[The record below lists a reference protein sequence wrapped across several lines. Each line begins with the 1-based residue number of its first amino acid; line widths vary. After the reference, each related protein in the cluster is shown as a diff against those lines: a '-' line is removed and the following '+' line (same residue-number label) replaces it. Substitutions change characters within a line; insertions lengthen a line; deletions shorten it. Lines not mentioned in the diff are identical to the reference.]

1 MDKRQQNQSLIQIDS
16 SSNYCVYITRKAI
29 LCIQTYRDFVFMISL
44 FVSFFFEYQ
53 KLNEKKETKQW
64 YSDTIQILLFGKKL
78 LAILFCSTIKWN
90 CSNIIL

>member
-1 MDKRQQNQSLIQIDS
+1 MMDKRQQNQSLIQIDS
-16 SSNYCVYITRKAI
+16 SSNYCVYITRKVI

-64 YSDTIQILLFGKKL
+64 YSDTIQILLLGY
-78 LAILFCSTIKWN
+78 SMIKG
-90 CSNIIL
+90 ITT